1 MEAKEPTTFNNLP
14 ERVDFLISEVAGIK
28 QILLQGIAK
37 PEEIPKYLDVTRTLL
52 YLEKRGI
59 SISRSKLY
67 KMTAGNKV
75 PYKKMDNKLYFFP
88 EELDNWLSDQVRAK
102 EKPSQSPLFISTQ
115 NIIKSSRNK
124 CKK

>member
-14 ERVDFLISEVAGIK
+14 ERIDFLISEVAGIK
-28 QILLQGIAK
+28 QILLQGIGK

-115 NIIKSSRNK
+115 NIIRSSRNK
-124 CKK
+124 YKK

>member
-14 ERVDFLISEVAGIK
+14 ERMDCLISEVLELK
-28 QILLQGIAK
+28 QILLQGIGK

-124 CKK
+124 YKK